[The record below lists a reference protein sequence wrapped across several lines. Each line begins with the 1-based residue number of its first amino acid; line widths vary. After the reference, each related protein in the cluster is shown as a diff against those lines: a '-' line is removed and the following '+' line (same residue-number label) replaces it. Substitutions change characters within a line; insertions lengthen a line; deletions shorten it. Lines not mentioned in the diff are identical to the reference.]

1 MKLIRETSD
10 MLTRAMPAF
19 DFANPI
25 VPPQELID
33 QMQEVRKENGGIGLA
48 APQVG
53 VETRVLVI
61 GAGGME
67 TDGVD
72 EFNKAF
78 FNPSI
83 KYLEGEESY
92 MIEGCLTFPGLFV
105 KIKRPDAACI
115 NYFDQDGVNF
125 EEVFSGMTSRILQ
138 HEIDHLN
145 GVLFTT
151 RANRVHLEKAKR
163 DRKLS
168 ERRRKRMNGGLT
180 TP

>member
-1 MKLIRETSD
+1 MKLIKEDNEILIRP
-10 MLTRAMPAF
+10 MPAF
-19 DFANPI
+19 DFNNPI
-25 VPPQELID
+25 MPPQELVD
-33 QMQEVRKENGGIGLA
+33 EMQRVRKENGGVGLA

-115 NYFDQDGVNF
+115 NYCDQDGVNF
-125 EEVFSGMTSRILQ
+125 EEVFTGMTSRILQ

>member
-1 MKLIRETSD
+1 MRLIKEDSEILIRS
-10 MLTRAMPAF
+10 MPAF

-25 VPPQELID
+25 VPAQELVD
-33 QMQEVRKENGGIGLA
+33 AMQKVRKEFGGIGLA
-48 APQVG
+48 APRVG

-61 GAGGME
+61 GAGNME
-67 TDGVD
+67 TEGVD

-83 KYLEGEESY
+83 KYLEGDKSY

-115 NYFDQDGVNF
+115 NYCDQDGVNY
-125 EEVFSGMTSRILQ
+125 EEIFTGMTSRILQ
-138 HEIDHLN
+138 HEIDHLD
-145 GVLFTT
+145 GILFTK

-180 TP
+180 RP

>member
-1 MKLIRETSD
+1 MKLINETNEL
-10 MLTRAMPAF
+10 LTRSMPGF
-19 DFANPI
+19 DFDNPI

-33 QMQEVRKENGGIGLA
+33 EMQKVRKENGGVGLA

-67 TDGVD
+67 TEGIED
-72 EFNKAF
+72 FNKAF

-83 KYLEGEESY
+83 KYLEGKEDY

-115 NYFDQDGVNF
+115 NYDDQDGVNY
-125 EEVFSGMTSRILQ
+125 EEVFTGMTSRILQ
-138 HEIDHLN
+138 HEIDQLN
-145 GVLFTT
+145 GILFIS
-151 RANRVHLEKAKR
+151 RANRHHLLKAQK

-168 ERRRKRMNGGLT
+168 ERRRKRIEKV
-180 TP
+180 

>member
-10 MLTRAMPAF
+10 MLTRPMPAF
-19 DFANPI
+19 DFANPM

-33 QMQEVRKENGGIGLA
+33 EMQKVRKDFGGVGLA

-53 VETRVLVI
+53 IETRVLVI
-61 GAGGME
+61 GAGNME
-67 TDGVD
+67 TEGVD

-83 KYLEGEESY
+83 KYLEGDKTY

-105 KIKRPDAACI
+105 KIKRPDVACI
-115 NYFDQDGVNF
+115 NYCDQDGVNF
-125 EEVFSGMTSRILQ
+125 EEIFTGMTSRILQ
-138 HEIDHLN
+138 HEIDHLD
-145 GVLFTT
+145 GILFIK
-151 RANRVHLEKAKR
+151 RANRFHLEKAKR

-168 ERRRKRMNGGLT
+168 ERRRKKLNGKG
-180 TP
+180 

>member
-1 MKLIRETSD
+1 MRLIKETSE
-10 MLTRAMPAF
+10 MLTRPMPAF
-19 DFANPI
+19 DFNNPI
-25 VPPQELID
+25 MPPQELVD
-33 QMQEVRKENGGIGLA
+33 EMQRVRKENGGIGLA

-125 EEVFSGMTSRILQ
+125 EEVFTSMVSRILQ

>member
-1 MKLIRETSD
+1 MKLIKEDNEILIRP
-10 MLTRAMPAF
+10 MPAF
-19 DFANPI
+19 DFNNPI
-25 VPPQELID
+25 MPPQELVD
-33 QMQEVRKENGGIGLA
+33 EMQRVRKENGGVGLA

-125 EEVFSGMTSRILQ
+125 EEVFRGMTSRILQ

>member
-1 MKLIRETSD
+1 MNLIKETSEL
-10 MLTRAMPAF
+10 LTRPMPAF

-25 VPPQELID
+25 MPPQELID
-33 QMQEVRKENGGIGLA
+33 EMQKVRKENGGVGLA

-61 GAGGME
+61 GAGNFDTEGTE
-67 TDGVD
+67 D
-72 EFNKAF
+72 FNKAF

-125 EEVFSGMTSRILQ
+125 EEIFTGMTSRILQ
-138 HEIDHLN
+138 HEIDHLD
-145 GVLFTT
+145 GILFTS
-151 RANRVHLEKAKR
+151 RANRVHLDKAKK

-168 ERRRKRMNGGLT
+168 ERRRKKLNGRG
-180 TP
+180 